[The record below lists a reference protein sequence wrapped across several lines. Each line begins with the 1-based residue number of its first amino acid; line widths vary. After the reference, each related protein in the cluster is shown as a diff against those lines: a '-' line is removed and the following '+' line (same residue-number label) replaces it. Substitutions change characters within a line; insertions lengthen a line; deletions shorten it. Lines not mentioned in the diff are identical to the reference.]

1 LCLCGENKIMRI
13 DIVTIFPE
21 IFQGPFDHGII
32 RRARKDNLLEIAVHN
47 LRDFTYD
54 RHQVVDDRP
63 FGGRE
68 GMVLKPEP
76 LFRAIEYLTGKYTAA
91 SSSVALLT
99 PQGEMFNQQMAARL
113 SRLEHLLLIC
123 GRYEGIDERVTEN
136 LVTDEISIGDYVLS
150 GGEFAAMVVVDA
162 VTRLIPNALG
172 CADSTEN
179 ESFSSG
185 LLDCPVYTRPAVYR
199 GLSVPELLLG
209 GNHQEIARWRRRKA
223 LERTL
228 LRRPDLLDRA
238 QLADEDLRILEGIRK
253 EENHKNTKGT
263 KKE

>member
-1 LCLCGENKIMRI
+1 MRI

-32 RRARKDNLLEIAVHN
+32 RRARKDNLLDIAVHN
-47 LRDFTYD
+47 LRDFTFD
-54 RHQVVDDRP
+54 KHQVVDDRP

-76 LFRAIEYLTGKYTAA
+76 LFRGIEFLTSKYPA
-91 SSSVALLT
+91 SSRSVALLT
-99 PQGEMFNQQMAARL
+99 PQGELFNQQMAVRL
-113 SRLEHLLLIC
+113 SQLEHLLLIC

-150 GGEFAAMVVVDA
+150 GGEFAAIVVVDA
-162 VTRLIPNALG
+162 ITRLIPNALG

-199 GLSVPELLLG
+199 DLSVPELLLG

-228 LRRPDLLDRA
+228 LRRPDLLEHARLTAEDQR
-238 QLADEDLRILEGIRK
+238 LLDEIRR
-253 EENHKNTKGT
+253 ENHKDTKNT
-263 KKE
+263 